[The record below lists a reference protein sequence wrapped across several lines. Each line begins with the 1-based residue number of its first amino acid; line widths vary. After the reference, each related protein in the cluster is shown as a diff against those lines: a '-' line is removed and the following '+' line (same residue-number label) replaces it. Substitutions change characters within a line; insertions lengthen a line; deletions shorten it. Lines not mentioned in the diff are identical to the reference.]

1 MARSRT
7 TKGMTGPQAIEIVRA
22 TGKSQAEV
30 ARLMGISPV
39 AMQKWINGGNPA
51 GATASLLLLIR
62 ERPEVLEVLATL
74 KADRKRKGKP

>member
-7 TKGMTGPQAIEIVRA
+7 TKGMTGSQAIEIVRS

-51 GATASLLLLIR
+51 GSTASLLLLIR
-62 ERPEVLEVLATL
+62 ERPEVLEVLASM
-74 KADRKRKGKP
+74 KGKRK